1 MQSLVTASGVTF
13 EYSNGHIIFQDLNF
27 SITSKTSALVG
38 PNGVGKT
45 TLAKILVGEL
55 EPTSGSIIKRSSV
68 TFFPQR
74 LTPQTIS
81 VDEFLTFD
89 YEWSELGEK
98 LLEGI
103 DRSNLC
109 TTLSGGEW
117 MRVRLAKTLNDDFL
131 ILDEPSNDLD
141 REGRKVLIEFLKERS
156 GGVLVIS
163 HDREL
168 LGICEEIIELSNQ
181 GLTKYGGDFS
191 DYEKAKGH
199 ERENLAQQ
207 LVSAKSQRQKAK
219 ADRHEQK
226 LRQEKRN
233 QRGAEQAAR
242 GGIPKILL
250 GARKRKAEATT
261 GKVDSSTLEK
271 TNSAVNA
278 AYQAYSELKID
289 PVMYTDLMGQE
300 LPAQKLIAEGRNFN
314 IRFKDW
320 LYWEDLN
327 FSWRGNIR
335 LALKGLNGSGKSTLL
350 KAIMGYQ
357 FETRGELRVGDVST
371 LYIDQQCRI
380 LDDSKTVL
388 ENVVDSSL
396 LTESEVRNGLAKF
409 LFTKDTV
416 FQKVSSLSGGERLRA
431 ALAKGILSNEKPE
444 LLILDEPT
452 NNLDLVNIQFLE
464 SLVKEFKGAVLAISH
479 DEIFLQNSG
488 IVDEFKIRQ
497 GKFPGTLD
505 DPH

>member
-1 MQSLVTASGVTF
+1 MQSLVTASGLTF
-13 EYSNGHIIFQDLNF
+13 EYANGHTIFKNLNF

-45 TLAKILVGEL
+45 TLAKLLVGEL
-55 EPTSGSIIKRSSV
+55 EVTSGSIIKRSSV

-74 LTPQTIS
+74 LTPEAFS
-81 VDEFLTFD
+81 VDEFLALD
-89 YEWSELGEK
+89 YEWSKLGEK

-141 REGRKVLIEFLKERS
+141 REGRKVLIEFLNARS
-156 GGVLVIS
+156 GGVLIIS

-168 LGICEEIIELSNQ
+168 LAICEEILELSNQ
-181 GLTKYGGDFS
+181 GLAKYGGDFS
-191 DYEKAKGH
+191 EYEHTKGH
-199 ERENLAQQ
+199 ERDNLAQQ
-207 LVSAKSQRQKAK
+207 LSTAKNQRQKAK
-219 ADRHEQK
+219 AERHEQI

-261 GKVDSSTLEK
+261 GKVDTLSFERS
-271 TNSAVNA
+271 NSAVTA
-278 AYQAYSELKID
+278 AFEAYSEMKID
-289 PVMYTDLMGQE
+289 PVMYADLMGQE
-300 LPAQKLIAEGRNFN
+300 LPAQKLIAETSGFN

-320 LYWEDLN
+320 LYGEDLN

-350 KAIMGYQ
+350 KAIMGQ
-357 FETRGELRVGDVST
+357 KFETKGQLRVGDVST
-371 LYIDQQCRI
+371 LYVDQQCRI
-380 LDDSKTVL
+380 LDDTKTVL
-388 ENVVDSSL
+388 ENVADSSL
-396 LTESEVRNGLAKF
+396 LTESEIRNGLAKF
-409 LFTKDTV
+409 LFAKDAV

-431 ALAKGILSNEKPE
+431 ALAKGILSNKKPE

-464 SLVKEFKGAVLAISH
+464 SLVKEFKAAVLAISH

-488 IVDEFKIRQ
+488 ITEEFKIHRE
-497 GKFPGTLD
+497 KFPGIPD